1 MKYNFIGFTAP
12 VDRPNVKNISKAG
25 QAVPLKWQLTDA
37 NGAPITNLTAV
48 SIMAK
53 DQSCSLGS
61 TTDQIEEYAAGE
73 SGLKNLGNGNYQFNW
88 KTPTSYVGSCK
99 SIELA
104 FGAGGLSY
112 TDGPFA
118 FFSFTK

>member
-1 MKYNFIGFTAP
+1 MAATTWAGSAASSSHWRYRIFSRGP
-12 VDRPNVKNISKAG
+12 QLRRPS
-25 QAVPLKWQLTDA
+25 AVGGWA
-37 NGAPITNLTAV
+37 RGCGATRG
-48 SIMAK
+48 
-53 DQSCSLGS
+53 SL
-61 TTDQIEEYAAGE
+61 AAGE
-73 SGLKNLGNGNYQFNW
+73 SGLKNMGNGNYQFNW
-88 KTPTSYVGSCK
+88 KTPTSYVGSCE